1 MATGYEQIRPIKG
14 IYQSSGDVI
23 LAEFTDDDFI
33 SIINGGT
40 GGTSKAGARTSL
52 ELIQYT
58 EYNTFSEFES
68 PTTSRLSLN
77 NQDGK
82 LYYSYNNTWKEIANL
97 TKSKY
102 YTAEGFDDVES
113 FIFNNRFITSY
124 DGGTLTL
131 DIDVVD
137 ITDRLDVI
145 EGDVDITGSILN
157 TVQDNID
164 LLLDG
169 VIPELDT
176 LKEIATSLGDA
187 VDIKNQL
194 DIVSNDLST
203 EITNRTDAD
212 TVLTTNLTTET
223 TDRTD
228 ADTVLTASIAAEVTN
243 RIDADTVLTASI
255 AAEVTN
261 RTDADTVLTASIAA
275 EVTNRTDANTLLTTS
290 IATEVTNRTT
300 ADTLLTTNLAT
311 EVTDRTTADTLLTTN
326 LATEVTNRTDADI
339 LLTTNLA
346 TEVTDRTDADT
357 VITDNVVVITD
368 RLNVIEGGV
377 STTGSILNTVQD
389 NIDLL
394 LDGVI
399 PELDTLKE
407 IATSLGDTVDFK
419 SQYDITVS
427 DLSSL
432 STKVDDIDDQLTSSE
447 QLISTVI
454 DSLNSLSGSVSPEL
468 NTLQKIAES
477 LGNSVN
483 IKDQLDIVSTNLATE
498 VTDRTAADTLLT
510 TNLATE
516 VTDRTAGDTLLTT
529 NLATEV
535 TDRTAA
541 DTVLTTN
548 LATEVTDRTAAD
560 TVLTTNLA
568 TEVTDRTAA
577 DTLLTTNLATEV
589 TDRTAADTVLTTN
602 LATEVTDRTDA
613 NALITTSIATE
624 VTDRIAGDT
633 ILTTNLATEVTNRTD
648 ADTVLTTNLATE
660 VSDRIAADTVLTTN
674 LATEVTDRT
683 DDVNNILSILNNFSY
698 DGHDNN
704 IINDTHPTGLMLDKQ
719 TGKYKPS
726 LLNMGHF
733 IPFKRENND
742 VDDVNLITTFDG
754 NVLLSSTLRFWKHNG
769 EQDNISFIIV

>member
-97 TKSKY
+97 TKSKH

-124 DGGTLTL
+124 DDGTLTL

-203 EITNRTDAD
+203 EVTNRTTADA
-212 TVLTTNLTTET
+212 VLTTNLATET

-228 ADTVLTASIAAEVTN
+228 ADTVLTANIAAEVTN
-243 RIDADTVLTASI
+243 RTAADTLLTTNLATETTDRTAADTLLTASI
-255 AAEVTN
+255 AAEVID
-261 RTDADTVLTASIAA
+261 RTDADTVLTDSIAA

-311 EVTDRTTADTLLTTN
+311 EVTNRTTADTLLTTN
-326 LATEVTNRTDADI
+326 LATEVT
-339 LLTTNLA
+339 
-346 TEVTDRTDADT
+346 DRTAADT

-368 RLNVIEGGV
+368 RLDVIEGGV

-454 DSLNSLSGSVSPEL
+454 DSLNSLSGAVSPEL

-483 IKDQLDIVSTNLATE
+483 IKDQLDTVSTDLATE
-498 VTDRTAADTLLT
+498 VTDRTAADTTLT

-516 VTDRTAGDTLLTT
+516 VTDRI
-529 NLATEV
+529 
-535 TDRTAA
+535 
-541 DTVLTTN
+541 
-548 LATEVTDRTAAD
+548 
-560 TVLTTNLA
+560 
-568 TEVTDRTAA
+568 
-577 DTLLTTNLATEV
+577 
-589 TDRTAADTVLTTN
+589 
-602 LATEVTDRTDA
+602 DA

-633 ILTTNLATEVTNRTD
+633 ILTTNLATEV
-648 ADTVLTTNLATE
+648 
-660 VSDRIAADTVLTTN
+660 S
-674 LATEVTDRT
+674 DRT

>member
-97 TKSKY
+97 TKSKH

-124 DGGTLTL
+124 DDGTLTL

-203 EITNRTDAD
+203 EVTNRTAADA
-212 TVLTTNLTTET
+212 VLTTNLATET
-223 TDRTD
+223 TDRTAADTLLTASIAAEVIDRTD
-228 ADTVLTASIAAEVTN
+228 ADTVLT
-243 RIDADTVLTASI
+243 D
-255 AAEVTN
+255 
-261 RTDADTVLTASIAA
+261 SIAA

-311 EVTDRTTADTLLTTN
+311 EVTNRTTADTLLTTN
-326 LATEVTNRTDADI
+326 LATEVT
-339 LLTTNLA
+339 
-346 TEVTDRTDADT
+346 DRTAADT

-368 RLNVIEGGV
+368 RLDVIEGGV

-454 DSLNSLSGSVSPEL
+454 DSLNSLSGAVSPEL

-483 IKDQLDIVSTNLATE
+483 IKDQLDTVSTDLATE
-498 VTDRTAADTLLT
+498 VTDRTAADTTLT

-516 VTDRTAGDTLLTT
+516 VTDRI
-529 NLATEV
+529 
-535 TDRTAA
+535 
-541 DTVLTTN
+541 
-548 LATEVTDRTAAD
+548 
-560 TVLTTNLA
+560 
-568 TEVTDRTAA
+568 
-577 DTLLTTNLATEV
+577 
-589 TDRTAADTVLTTN
+589 
-602 LATEVTDRTDA
+602 DA

-633 ILTTNLATEVTNRTD
+633 ILTTNLATEV
-648 ADTVLTTNLATE
+648 
-660 VSDRIAADTVLTTN
+660 SDRIAADTILTTN
-674 LATEVTDRT
+674 LVSAVSDRT

>member
-97 TKSKY
+97 TKSKH

-124 DGGTLTL
+124 DDGTLTL

-203 EITNRTDAD
+203 EVTNRTAADA
-212 TVLTTNLTTET
+212 VLTTNLATET
-223 TDRTD
+223 TDRTAADTLLTASIAAEVIDRTD
-228 ADTVLTASIAAEVTN
+228 ADTVLT
-243 RIDADTVLTASI
+243 D
-255 AAEVTN
+255 
-261 RTDADTVLTASIAA
+261 SIAA

-311 EVTDRTTADTLLTTN
+311 EVTNRTTADTLLTTN
-326 LATEVTNRTDADI
+326 LATEVT
-339 LLTTNLA
+339 
-346 TEVTDRTDADT
+346 DRTAADT

-368 RLNVIEGGV
+368 RLDVIEGGV

-454 DSLNSLSGSVSPEL
+454 DSLNSLSGAVSPEL

-483 IKDQLDIVSTNLATE
+483 IKDQLDTVSTDLATE
-498 VTDRTAADTLLT
+498 VTDRTAADTT
-510 TNLATE
+510 
-516 VTDRTAGDTLLTT
+516 LTT

-541 DTVLTTN
+541 D
-548 LATEVTDRTAAD
+548 A
-560 TVLTTNLA
+560 VLTTNLA

-602 LATEVTDRTDA
+602 LATEVTDRTSADTTLTTNLAIEVTDRTAADTVLTTNLATEVTDRTAADTLLTTNLATEVTDRIDA

-633 ILTTNLATEVTNRTD
+633 ILTTNLATEV
-648 ADTVLTTNLATE
+648 
-660 VSDRIAADTVLTTN
+660 S
-674 LATEVTDRT
+674 DRT

>member
-97 TKSKY
+97 TKSKH

-124 DGGTLTL
+124 DDGTLTL

-203 EITNRTDAD
+203 EVTNRTAADA
-212 TVLTTNLTTET
+212 VLTTNLATET

-228 ADTVLTASIAAEVTN
+228 ADTVLTANIAAEVTN
-243 RIDADTVLTASI
+243 RTAADTLLTTNLATETTDRTAADTLLTASI
-255 AAEVTN
+255 AAEVID
-261 RTDADTVLTASIAA
+261 RTDADTVLTDSIAA

-311 EVTDRTTADTLLTTN
+311 EVTDRTA
-326 LATEVTNRTDADI
+326 
-339 LLTTNLA
+339 
-346 TEVTDRTDADT
+346 ADT

-368 RLNVIEGGV
+368 RLDVIEGGV

-454 DSLNSLSGSVSPEL
+454 DSLNSLSGAVSPEL

-483 IKDQLDIVSTNLATE
+483 IKDQLDTVSTDLATE
-498 VTDRTAADTLLT
+498 VTDRTAADTT
-510 TNLATE
+510 
-516 VTDRTAGDTLLTT
+516 LTT

-541 DTVLTTN
+541 D
-548 LATEVTDRTAAD
+548 A
-560 TVLTTNLA
+560 VLTTNLA

-602 LATEVTDRTDA
+602 LATEVTDRTSADTTLTTNLAIEVTDRTAADTVLTTNLATEVTDRTAADTLLTTNLATEVTDRIDA

-633 ILTTNLATEVTNRTD
+633 ILTTNLATEV
-648 ADTVLTTNLATE
+648 
-660 VSDRIAADTVLTTN
+660 S
-674 LATEVTDRT
+674 DRT

>member
-97 TKSKY
+97 TKSKH

-124 DGGTLTL
+124 DDGTLTL

-203 EITNRTDAD
+203 EVTNRTAADA
-212 TVLTTNLTTET
+212 VLTTNLATET
-223 TDRTD
+223 TDRTAADTLLTASIAAEVIDRTD
-228 ADTVLTASIAAEVTN
+228 ADTVLT
-243 RIDADTVLTASI
+243 D
-255 AAEVTN
+255 
-261 RTDADTVLTASIAA
+261 SIAA

-311 EVTDRTTADTLLTTN
+311 EVTDRTA
-326 LATEVTNRTDADI
+326 
-339 LLTTNLA
+339 
-346 TEVTDRTDADT
+346 ADT

-368 RLNVIEGGV
+368 RLDVIEGGV

-454 DSLNSLSGSVSPEL
+454 DSLNSLSGAVSPEL

-483 IKDQLDIVSTNLATE
+483 IKDQLDTVSTDLATE
-498 VTDRTAADTLLT
+498 VTDRTAADTTLT

-516 VTDRTAGDTLLTT
+516 VTDRTSADTTLTT
-529 NLATEV
+529 NLAI
-535 TDRTAA
+535 
-541 DTVLTTN
+541 
-548 LATEVTDRTAAD
+548 EVTDRTAAD

-589 TDRTAADTVLTTN
+589 TDRI
-602 LATEVTDRTDA
+602 DA

-633 ILTTNLATEVTNRTD
+633 ILTTNLATEV
-648 ADTVLTTNLATE
+648 
-660 VSDRIAADTVLTTN
+660 S
-674 LATEVTDRT
+674 DRT

>member
-97 TKSKY
+97 TKSKH

-124 DGGTLTL
+124 DDGTLTL

-203 EITNRTDAD
+203 EVTNRTAADA
-212 TVLTTNLTTET
+212 VLTTNLATET

-228 ADTVLTASIAAEVTN
+228 ADTVLTANIAAEVTN
-243 RIDADTVLTASI
+243 RTAADTLLTTNLATETTDRTAADTLLTASI
-255 AAEVTN
+255 AAEVID
-261 RTDADTVLTASIAA
+261 RTDADTVLTDSIAA

-311 EVTDRTTADTLLTTN
+311 EVTDRTA
-326 LATEVTNRTDADI
+326 
-339 LLTTNLA
+339 
-346 TEVTDRTDADT
+346 ADT

-368 RLNVIEGGV
+368 RLDVIEGGV

-454 DSLNSLSGSVSPEL
+454 DSLNSLSGAVSPEL

-483 IKDQLDIVSTNLATE
+483 IKDQLDTVSTDLATE
-498 VTDRTAADTLLT
+498 VTDRTAADTTLT

-516 VTDRTAGDTLLTT
+516 VTDRSAGDTLLTT

-541 DTVLTTN
+541 DAVLTTGIATEVTDRTAADAVLTTN
-548 LATEVTDRTAAD
+548 LATEVTDRIAGDTILTTNLATEVSDRTAAD
-560 TVLTTNLA
+560 TLLTTNLA

-589 TDRTAADTVLTTN
+589 TDRI
-602 LATEVTDRTDA
+602 DA

-633 ILTTNLATEVTNRTD
+633 ILTTNLATEVSDRTA

-660 VSDRIAADTVLTTN
+660 VSDRIAADTILTTN
-674 LATEVTDRT
+674 LATEVSDRT

>member
-97 TKSKY
+97 TKSKH

-124 DGGTLTL
+124 DDGTLTL

-203 EITNRTDAD
+203 EVTNRTAADA
-212 TVLTTNLTTET
+212 VLTTNLATET
-223 TDRTD
+223 TDRTAADTLLTASIAAEVIDRTD
-228 ADTVLTASIAAEVTN
+228 ADTVLT
-243 RIDADTVLTASI
+243 D
-255 AAEVTN
+255 
-261 RTDADTVLTASIAA
+261 SIAA

-311 EVTDRTTADTLLTTN
+311 EVTDRTA
-326 LATEVTNRTDADI
+326 
-339 LLTTNLA
+339 
-346 TEVTDRTDADT
+346 ADT

-368 RLNVIEGGV
+368 RLDVIEGGV

-454 DSLNSLSGSVSPEL
+454 DSLNSLSGAVSPEL

-483 IKDQLDIVSTNLATE
+483 IKDQLDTVSTDLATE
-498 VTDRTAADTLLT
+498 VTDRTAADTT
-510 TNLATE
+510 
-516 VTDRTAGDTLLTT
+516 LTT

-541 DTVLTTN
+541 D
-548 LATEVTDRTAAD
+548 A
-560 TVLTTNLA
+560 VLTTNLA

-602 LATEVTDRTDA
+602 LATEVTDRTSADTTLTTNLAIEVTDRTAADTVLTTNLATEVTDRTAADTLLTTNLATEVTDRIDA

-633 ILTTNLATEVTNRTD
+633 ILTTNLATEV
-648 ADTVLTTNLATE
+648 
-660 VSDRIAADTVLTTN
+660 S
-674 LATEVTDRT
+674 DRT